1 MKTLSEKLR
10 KEFKEVGG
18 YDIFEDEIEDIIK
31 FGIEKKSHN

>member
-18 YDIFEDEIEDIIK
+18 YDIFEDEIE
-31 FGIEKKSHN
+31 KSHN